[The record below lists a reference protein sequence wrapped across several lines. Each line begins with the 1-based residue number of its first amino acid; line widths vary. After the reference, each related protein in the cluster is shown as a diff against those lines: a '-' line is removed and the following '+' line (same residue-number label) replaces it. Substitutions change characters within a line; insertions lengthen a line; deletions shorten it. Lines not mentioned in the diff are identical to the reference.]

1 MGIYNMDAKHL
12 IPKKLFFTSGTGRH
26 NDHLVSF
33 GMALR
38 DAGIEH
44 LNLVTVS
51 SIVPPGCLIISKEE
65 GLSEL
70 NSGEIIFVV
79 LSRNASSD
87 AGRLISA
94 SIGCALPQDTFTL
107 GYLAECHTFDKR
119 KDETCRIACDRAVE
133 MHRTLSGG
141 DIEIACITEDA
152 VVDHR
157 WTTVVCAA
165 VFLLS

>member
-1 MGIYNMDAKHL
+1 MDAEHL

-26 NDHLVSF
+26 DDHLVSF

-38 DAGIEH
+38 DAGIED
-44 LNLVTVS
+44 LNLVPVS

-70 NSGEIIFVV
+70 NSGEIVFVV

-87 AGRLISA
+87 PGRLISA
-94 SIGCALPQDTFTL
+94 SIGCALPQDSSLF
-107 GYLAECHTFDKR
+107 GYLAECHTFDKH
-119 KDETCRIACDRAVE
+119 KDETCRIACDRAVA

-141 DIEIACITEDA
+141 DIKITCIAEDTVA
-152 VVDHR
+152 DR
-157 WTTVVCAA
+157 GWTTVVCAA